1 LTIEKL
7 KNSNYEMDSKID
19 NLTEDKM
26 TLLDNLRDKE
36 NEIRVLKDDLKTMTL
51 KIQGLTQQLSY

>member
-26 TLLDNLRDKE
+26 SLLDNLRDKE

>member
-1 LTIEKL
+1 MTIEKL

>member
-1 LTIEKL
+1 MTIEKL

-26 TLLDNLRDKE
+26 SLLDNLRDKE

>member
-7 KNSNYEMDSKID
+7 TNANKEMESKID

-26 TLLDNLRDKE
+26 SLLDNLRDKE
-36 NEIRVLKDDLKTMTL
+36 NEIRVLKDDLKGMTL
-51 KIQGLTQQLSY
+51 KI

>member
-7 KNSNYEMDSKID
+7 RNSNYEMDSKID